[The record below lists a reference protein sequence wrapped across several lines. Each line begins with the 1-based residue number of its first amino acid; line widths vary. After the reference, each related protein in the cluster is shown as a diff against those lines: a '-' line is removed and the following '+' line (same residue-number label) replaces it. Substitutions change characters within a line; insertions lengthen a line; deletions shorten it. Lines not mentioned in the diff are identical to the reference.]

1 MAASNS
7 YFTDLPNFSP
17 NASAVL
23 SAAKDEAAR
32 RNHNFVGTEHFL
44 FALLSSV
51 STAEQS
57 GTAPPRVIGWLER
70 KLNGTS
76 VCEHN
81 DWRQKMLRKLE
92 SRRTFAF
99 VSLSA
104 PSVPASSLSFTASMR
119 DIFDLV
125 GRLASGPVKDGA
137 TVLSQGLVATEF
149 VVAAIMVHGC
159 NIASEVLSYGTSGVI
174 TSWMI
179 LEAIN
184 VDPASVHVRRAALRV
199 QSFSKASPGQ
209 ETNGD
214 VTPLV
219 CAAGPFIIG
228 TRLPSIDDLPQNGPT
243 E

>member
-1 MAASNS
+1 MAASS
-7 YFTDLPNFSP
+7 SDFTDLPNFSP

-32 RNHNFVGTEHFL
+32 RNHNYVGTEHFL
-44 FALLSSV
+44 FSLLSNAT
-51 STAEQS
+51 TAKQS
-57 GTAPPRVIGWLER
+57 GTAPPRIIGWLER

-76 VCEHN
+76 VCESN
-81 DWRQKMLRKLE
+81 DWLQKMLRKLE

-99 VSLSA
+99 ASSSA

-137 TVLSQGLVATEF
+137 MVMSQGLVATEF
-149 VVAAIMVHGC
+149 IVAAIMVHGC
-159 NIASEVLSYGTSGVI
+159 NVASEVLSYGTSGRI

-184 VDPASVHVRRAALRV
+184 VDPTSVHVRRAALRV
-199 QSFSKASPGQ
+199 QSFSKASSGQ
-209 ETNGD
+209 ITGD
-214 VTPLV
+214 DVAPLV
-219 CAAGPFIIG
+219 CAAGPFIMG
-228 TRLPSIDDLPQNGPT
+228 TRLPSIGDLPQNGPT